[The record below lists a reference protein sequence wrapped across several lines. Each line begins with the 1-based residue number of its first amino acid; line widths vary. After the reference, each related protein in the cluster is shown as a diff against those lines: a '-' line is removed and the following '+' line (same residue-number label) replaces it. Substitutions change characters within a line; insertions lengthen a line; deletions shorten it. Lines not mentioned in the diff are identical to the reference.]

1 MNIML
6 VTVTERTREIGV
18 RKAIG
23 AKDSDILRQ
32 FLLEA
37 IVMSG
42 LGGVIGVLFGIGAA
56 KLVSALSGIN
66 TLVQPKSVLIAIL
79 FAACVG
85 VFFADHPARRAALL
99 NPIDALRYE

>member
-23 AKDSDILRQ
+23 AKDRDILRQ

-37 IVMSG
+37 IIMSG
-42 LGGVIGVLFGIGAA
+42 TGGMLGVVIGIGIAVAITRITCFETVGTLPSIVLSLG
-56 KLVSALSGIN
+56 
-66 TLVQPKSVLIAIL
+66 
-79 FAACVG
+79 FAGCVG
-85 VFFADHPARRAALL
+85 VFFGYYPARRAAALD
-99 NPIDALRYE
+99 PIEALRYE